1 MRKFFIESNELP
13 SKTKLAF
20 SNVIV
25 RKDKVNLEQ
34 DCKDIK
40 SRMKNFYQQEGIEI
54 QTTVTL
60 RKIILLC

>member
-1 MRKFFIESNELP
+1 M
-13 SKTKLAF
+13 
-20 SNVIV
+20 

-34 DCKDIK
+34 DYKDIK
-40 SRMKNFYQQEGIEI
+40 SRMKNFCQQEGIEI

>member
-40 SRMKNFYQQEGIEI
+40 SRMKNFCQQEGIEI